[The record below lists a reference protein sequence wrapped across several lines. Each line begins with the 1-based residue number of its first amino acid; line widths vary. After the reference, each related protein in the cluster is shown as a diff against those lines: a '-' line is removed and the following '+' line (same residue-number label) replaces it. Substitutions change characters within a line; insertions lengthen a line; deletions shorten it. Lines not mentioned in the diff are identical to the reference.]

1 MLVGIHI
8 VVAFMII
15 SQPLLYKAHE
25 AVSPNTLHSN
35 SLRAKLVH
43 LSLTVFFVASPFV
56 VANLIPFFDQFQG
69 IIAAFAASPIVFF
82 FPAYFY
88 MKSAQK
94 AGDWLKVHVLEKA
107 WIWIMMCVLFPF
119 CFLVG
124 LAAAFYGII
133 NNYMGG
139 QPFTCVSLAEGK

>member
-1 MLVGIHI
+1 MNAFILYSLPENHLRTVVALLVGIHI

-69 IIAAFAASPIVFF
+69 IIAAFAAS
-82 FPAYFY
+82 
-88 MKSAQK
+88 
-94 AGDWLKVHVLEKA
+94 
-107 WIWIMMCVLFPF
+107 
-119 CFLVG
+119 
-124 LAAAFYGII
+124 
-133 NNYMGG
+133 
-139 QPFTCVSLAEGK
+139 